1 MPKVS
6 ILMPVYN
13 AEQYIVQA
21 LESIISQSFKD
32 WELILINDASTDNS
46 ESVIM
51 QYEDDRIYYI
61 KNTENLR
68 LIKTL
73 NKGIGYCDGEY
84 IARMDADDICL
95 PDRLKQQVDFLDNH
109 PHYLMC
115 GTNASV
121 IDSNGR
127 RTGKIH
133 NLTDNNYLQISLL
146 FSPSFIHPS
155 MMIRKEIL
163 QQNKYDEA
171 YKHVEDYELWCRIA
185 KQGKIANIDNELLKY
200 RWHSTNVSVINNQVQ
215 NELKDKIIKEELKR
229 LDIIPTDKELY
240 CHKTTFQLYNLGNKQ
255 DITVDLYNE
264 VSDWFSKLIHQ
275 NQIKKIYNQS
285 DLIAFLWSRWV
296 VLCISQKSYGK
307 IMTPPFSSFKPA
319 IITKLVKLILFLR
332 KKK

>member
-1 MPKVS
+1 
-6 ILMPVYN
+6 
-13 AEQYIVQA
+13 
-21 LESIISQSFKD
+21 
-32 WELILINDASTDNS
+32 
-46 ESVIM
+46 
-51 QYEDDRIYYI
+51 
-61 KNTENLR
+61 

-109 PHYLMC
+109 TDYLMC

-127 RTGKIH
+127 RAGKIH

-319 IITKLVKLILFLR
+319 IIRKLIKLILFLR